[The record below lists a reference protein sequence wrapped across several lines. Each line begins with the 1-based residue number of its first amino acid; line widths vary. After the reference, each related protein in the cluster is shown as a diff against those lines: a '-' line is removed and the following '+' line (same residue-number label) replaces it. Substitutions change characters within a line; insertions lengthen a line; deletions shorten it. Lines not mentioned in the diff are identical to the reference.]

1 MNTFVFMNVE
11 ATNFPQYRKMNG
23 RNVWYKITSNES
35 FIEIQQI
42 GDRFV
47 RYEIKAI
54 QYPEKL
60 RIMDMLSCQDPFVE
74 LAETEFYGKE
84 RQFFS

>member
-1 MNTFVFMNVE
+1 MNTFVFMYAE
-11 ATNFPQYRKMNG
+11 AINFPQYRKMNG
-23 RNVWYKITSNES
+23 RNVWYKITSIEG

-47 RYEIKAI
+47 RYEIKAT

-74 LAETEFYGKE
+74 VAETAFEAKE
-84 RQFFS
+84 RQIF